1 VLLITAVNCSAPES
15 RETRTTVTRS
25 HVTYVDSTLGSLRP
39 VQHIVL
45 TVRATATYDVAAG
58 LWNYTYSVTNE
69 PVSGN
74 ALETFAVTPLG
85 KPERIVSPPH
95 WMGSYGSE
103 GDSTAVAWS
112 VVDLGPAPPGWDG
125 AQLFQGPY
133 HPTPGQTVHGFT
145 IVSHQSPEDLNFHAQ
160 GFDTLQTGGE
170 EGVES
175 APTVFVEGVAGTTIG
190 PGMNGR

>member
-95 WMGSYGSE
+95 WMGSFGSE

-112 VVDLGPAPPGWDG
+112 VWTWGRPP
-125 AQLFQGPY
+125 QGGTALNY
-133 HPTPGQTVHGFT
+133 SKDHITPRPGRPFT
-145 IVSHQSPEDLNFHAQ
+145 DSRS
-160 GFDTLQTGGE
+160 
-170 EGVES
+170 
-175 APTVFVEGVAGTTIG
+175 
-190 PGMNGR
+190 